1 MSKLAERVINS
12 PTLPLRTAERIAR
25 DLIEDTQGEPRSTVT
40 DILSLLQEFGGVALS
55 ADVTVPD
62 LARINGELDR
72 VWEQRRNSFF
82 TGIGFRQVRT
92 LKE

>member
-1 MSKLAERVINS
+1 MNS

-25 DLIEDTQGEPRSTVT
+25 DLIEDTQGKPGSTVT

-55 ADVTVPD
+55 VDVTVPD

-72 VWEQRRNSFF
+72 VWEQRRDSFF
-82 TGIGFRQVRT
+82 TGIGFRLVRT